1 MCVCVF
7 VPSPWS
13 ANFLITRSNLSFS
26 FLNSISWLGGDCT
39 IIKAFS
45 DLDLEGEEE
54 EVGVEGGDLSEKVEG
69 EEGVGLRRLNGDEPN
84 IGEWDDMG
92 R

>member
-1 MCVCVF
+1 MFF

-26 FLNSISWLGGDCT
+26 FLNSISGLGGDCT

-54 EVGVEGGDLSEKVEG
+54 EGGGEGGDLSEKVEG